1 MTRQYSDNPYES
13 PRYRGTLRSHQ
24 PSDSSFRRHIS
35 LVSRNLA
42 SQPNFQPNGQ
52 KNHTISSPRPPRYH
66 GEHSHF
72 NKYPNS
78 TRSSFNQMNNASND
92 RSHRRY
98 RIEAHS
104 PHSLSLLACS
114 LLAVP
119 AGSAV
124 SERIFRSIVD
134 LFAHDQP
141 NSIGL
146 SESNIE
152 RLPTMPYR
160 KTSKSPYADDRYAIC
175 LTEYKTDEIVKRLR
189 CKHFFHPECIGP
201 WLKTSTQCPICRAVQ
216 AD

>member
-1 MTRQYSDNPYES
+1 MTRQYSDNPYEPS
-13 PRYRGTLRSHQ
+13 RYRGTLRSHQ

-52 KNHTISSPRPPRYH
+52 RNHTTSSPRPP
-66 GEHSHF
+66 
-72 NKYPNS
+72 
-78 TRSSFNQMNNASND
+78 
-92 RSHRRY
+92 
-98 RIEAHS
+98 
-104 PHSLSLLACS
+104 L
-114 LLAVP
+114 
-119 AGSAV
+119 
-124 SERIFRSIVD
+124 D

-146 SESNIE
+146 SESDIE

>member
-78 TRSSFNQMNNASND
+78 TRSSFNQANNASND

-104 PHSLSLLACS
+104 PHSY
-114 LLAVP
+114 
-119 AGSAV
+119 
-124 SERIFRSIVD
+124 ERHRSIVD